1 MNTGMKTGKRIR
13 GGMGKITAAVLLA
26 ALMGAMP
33 FSSYGFEM
41 RGEYYEISCQ
51 EAGAFMFDGTT
62 VKAGTTGQLVLS
74 KLESSWAAGSS
85 LRTTDFSVLTA
96 RVVPGDNGLNVIEY
110 TAKEPGTAQLIV
122 VVESGAA
129 VNMGN
134 FYVVASD
141 EAESLPSGWV
151 QEEGQWKYRM
161 GNGACKSDGWL
172 ADGGKWYYLGQDG
185 IMYANRWLQD
195 GEWWYYLGA
204 DGAMV
209 KDSYTPDGYWV
220 NNQGV
225 WEPYHR

>member
-1 MNTGMKTGKRIR
+1 
-13 GGMGKITAAVLLA
+13 
-26 ALMGAMP
+26 
-33 FSSYGFEM
+33 
-41 RGEYYEISCQ
+41 
-51 EAGAFMFDGTT
+51 MFDGTT
-62 VKAGTTGQLVLS
+62 IKAGTTGQLVLS

-129 VNMGN
+129 VNMGD

-172 ADGGKWYYLGQDG
+172 AVLSGSGWHHVCKPLAPGWRMVVLSGSGRSHGEGQLYPRWVLGQ
-185 IMYANRWLQD
+185 
-195 GEWWYYLGA
+195 
-204 DGAMV
+204 
-209 KDSYTPDGYWV
+209 
-220 NNQGV
+220 
-225 WEPYHR
+225 